1 MELTEFIKIHFD
13 ADNNPDG
20 VRVTLGDEDFIIA
33 LHDSFDG
40 KEKTWNKA
48 MEALSKKGQ
57 TMFSKKQGYLI
68 AAYTDEINAALKLAG
83 GEPLSGWYWTSTD
96 YSAAY
101 AWHVYFGTGYVS
113 YYIKTTDSY
122 FARPVAVVTNP

>member
-83 GEPLSGWYWTSTD
+83 GEPLSGWYWTSTEL
-96 YSAAY
+96 SVTY
-101 AWHVYFGTGYVS
+101 AWIMYFGSGFVYS
-113 YYIKTTDSY
+113 YNKTSNS
-122 FARPVAVVTNP
+122 FIARPVAVVTNP

>member
-33 LHDSFDG
+33 LHDAFDG

-57 TMFSKKQGYLI
+57 TMFSKKQGYLM

-83 GEPLSGWYWTSTD
+83 GDPLSGWYWTSTEG
-96 YSAAY
+96 SATN
-101 AWHVYFGTGYVS
+101 AWLLNFGTGNVYN
-113 YYIKTTDSY
+113 YIKTTLSLI
-122 FARPVAVVTNP
+122 ARPVAVVTNP